1 MKIDSINFDLD
12 QWRGKSSGEIQEEI
26 NRLEAIKM
34 QRTNQEQSIK
44 LLINSIYGAYGSVYF
59 IMYSTDI
66 AESITLQGQD
76 IIKNADRYINIY
88 FNKHW
93 HNDTQLHEALGIT
106 SNVHQIVSECTIYN
120 DTDSAYV
127 SFDQV
132 LKSCDW
138 KDDPKKFILSL
149 YELRLKDFLDNC
161 FDQYAKKFGT
171 KNLQNFEMEMIS
183 ESAIFIAKKKYI
195 LNPVWKDPGINIE
208 SLSKIKPKGVEM
220 IQGST
225 PVFVRE
231 KMVTFMK
238 HIFKQKKDLKYSE
251 FVRMLKDAKS
261 EFMVQPIERI
271 SMTKTI
277 NDYDKY
283 IANDIPSSGDFSVRK
298 QCPIHLRAA
307 GYYNYLLNSNKKCKS
322 KYEMIKSGN
331 KVKYYHC
338 QEEDVVFAYH
348 TSSYPYEFAPKMNF
362 DIQFEKTIIAP
373 MNRVLEVLGFPPVP
387 GNLITTKRLF

>member
-1 MKIDSINFDLD
+1 MRIDFDIN
-12 QWRGKSSGEIQEEI
+12 QWKSKSEDEIQSEI
-26 NRLEAIKM
+26 DRLESIKM

-76 IIKNADRYINIY
+76 IIKNADKYINLY
-88 FNKHW
+88 FNKYW
-93 HNDTQLHEALGIT
+93 HNDHSLHEAMGIT
-106 SNVHQIVSECTIYN
+106 EPVQQIVSECTIYN

-132 LKSCDW
+132 LKSCSW
-138 KDDPKKFILSL
+138 NDDPKKFILSL
-149 YELRLKDFLDNC
+149 YELRLKDFLDSC
-161 FDQYAKKFGT
+161 FDQYAKKFNT

-195 LNPVWKDPGINIE
+195 LNPVWKDPGIHIE
-208 SLSKIKPKGVEM
+208 SLTKIKPKGVEM

-231 KMVTFMK
+231 KMITFMK
-238 HIFKQKKDLKYSE
+238 YVFSEKKNLKYSE
-251 FVRMLKDAKS
+251 FVSMLKKAKS
-261 EFMVQPIERI
+261 EFMVQPIDRI

-277 NDYDKY
+277 NDYEKY
-283 IANDIPSSGDFSVRK
+283 IANDLPASGDFSVRK
-298 QCPIHLRAA
+298 HCPIHLRAA
-307 GYYNYLLNSNKKCKS
+307 GYYNYLLNENKKYKS
-322 KYEMIKSGN
+322 KYEMIKSSN

-338 QEEDVVFAYH
+338 AEDDLVFAYH
-348 TSSYPYEFAPKMNF
+348 TNAHPYEFAPKMNF
-362 DIQFEKTIIAP
+362 EIQFEKTIIAP

-387 GNLITTKRLF
+387 GNLVTTKRLF